1 MARLLMYVVDAILT
15 HLRQI
20 VIQFVEFTLSAPPVE
35 LVRPMRNK
43 PTQIVEISALRPGWT
58 RSSTREKRIAKPT
71 PEITQ
76 FSVIDRDRKRFLSHT
91 PSLADVEGISW
102 RVRLATG
109 RSHI

>member
-43 PTQIVEISALRPGWT
+43 PTQIVEISALRPG
-58 RSSTREKRIAKPT
+58 
-71 PEITQ
+71 
-76 FSVIDRDRKRFLSHT
+76 
-91 PSLADVEGISW
+91 
-102 RVRLATG
+102 
-109 RSHI
+109 